1 RACGR
6 VGLQARSA
14 QKDTRNSRS
23 ARVSLAAGSWPC
35 QGEQV
40 GEATAVDTSRASRR
54 IIERPR
60 LTRLL
65 TESES
70 RGMLLVAPAGYG
82 KTTLAREWLRD
93 REHVWYQATPA
104 SSDVAALA
112 LGLAQAA
119 SHVRPRVG
127 EQLRGR
133 LLTVG
138 DAAAEAVSLANDL
151 ATDFVDW
158 PVDTRL

>member
-1 RACGR
+1 
-6 VGLQARSA
+6 
-14 QKDTRNSRS
+14 
-23 ARVSLAAGSWPC
+23 
-35 QGEQV
+35 
-40 GEATAVDTSRASRR
+40 
-54 IIERPR
+54 
-60 LTRLL
+60 
-65 TESES
+65 
-70 RGMLLVAPAGYG
+70 
-82 KTTLAREWLRD
+82 REWLRD

-158 PVDTRL
+158 PVDTRLVVADYHLLTENAAAEEFFSAFASTTSVPLLIAGRTRPAWVTARSLLYGEAMELGRNVLAMTHGEAAEALSRTDE